1 MMTSCL
7 NTLGICVENL
17 DPMQLLDSTTILPQ
31 EISSRVR
38 KKINAVRNIV
48 MLYEKSKHVKP
59 TTIKGPKDIYNL
71 LKKDFDSLNHE
82 ELRVVFLN
90 TGNSVISTQKM
101 FSGGLD
107 SIVIDNRMIV
117 KEALLKSATGV
128 IIAHNHPSG
137 NCMPSSSDIQQTQA
151 LAKALNFLQISL
163 VDHLIIADD
172 SYFSFADEK
181 TTRLTPK
188 KHQGR

>member
-82 ELRVVFLN
+82 ELRVVFLD

>member
-17 DPMQLLDSTTILPQ
+17 DPMQLLDPTTILPQ

-38 KKINAVRNIV
+38 KKINAVRNIL

-82 ELRVVFLN
+82 ELRIVFLN
-90 TGNSVISTQKM
+90 TGKSVISTQKM

-107 SIVIDNRMIV
+107 SIVIDNRMII

-137 NCMPSSSDIQQTQA
+137 NCNPSKSDIEQTSR
-151 LAKALNFLQISL
+151 LSKALKTMDIRL
-163 VDHLIIADD
+163 VDHVIISDD
-172 SYFSFADEK
+172 AFYSFADEK
-181 TTRLTPK
+181 TIK
-188 KHQGR
+188 A

>member
-1 MMTSCL
+1 
-7 NTLGICVENL
+7 
-17 DPMQLLDSTTILPQ
+17 
-31 EISSRVR
+31 
-38 KKINAVRNIV
+38 
-48 MLYEKSKHVKP
+48 
-59 TTIKGPKDIYNL
+59 
-71 LKKDFDSLNHE
+71 
-82 ELRVVFLN
+82 
-90 TGNSVISTQKM
+90 M

-181 TTRLTPK
+181 ITRLTPK

>member
-17 DPMQLLDSTTILPQ
+17 DPMQMLDPTTILPQ

-163 VDHLIIADD
+163 VDHLIIADN

-181 TTRLTPK
+181 ITSLTPK